1 MSGELRTAG
10 VASELEPDGSQR
22 LRIERVD
29 VRDLKLETS
38 LGTVSAASATLS
50 NVSVRLGAAPP
61 SAGPLGRLRELAVGE
76 LRLEGARIEAPIVLP
91 SKASGVPHRDW
102 RLEPLTSLEGSMR
115 ADITDAH
122 WVFDADVTIPI
133 ARGRIDFDRA
143 TVEHVG
149 PDSSM
154 GISRM
159 GVYVDAPNGRTY
171 LYLFSATHI
180 PGAVF
185 ERRGALFARWTGSRG
200 SIELR
205 PFVECFLSGVPMGAL
220 AAGIRDIISRTRV
233 TADLRLGD
241 GVMGDDRNRVVLA
254 GREQGRNR
262 IELSSVA
269 AGAATLRI
277 HDLSVAESRLEMSGK
292 IVTTGPLSATLS
304 VRVTNFPAR
313 PMASATIAE
322 LTVRDVACG
331 EPQGATADG

>member
-10 VASELEPDGSQR
+10 VSSELEPDGSQR
-22 LRIERVD
+22 VHIERVD
-29 VRDLKLETS
+29 VRDLKLDSS
-38 LGTVSAASATLS
+38 LGAVSAASASLS
-50 NVSVRLGAAPP
+50 NVTVRLGAAPR
-61 SAGPLGRLRELAVGE
+61 SAGPLGRLRELGVGE

-91 SKASGVPHRDW
+91 PNAFGGPNTDW
-102 RLEPLTSLEGSMR
+102 RLEPLSSLEGSMR

-133 ARGRIDFDRA
+133 AGGRIDFDRA

-185 ERRGALFARWTGSRG
+185 ERRGALFARRTGSRG

-220 AAGIRDIISRTRV
+220 AAGIRDIIARTRV
-233 TADLRLGD
+233 SADLRLGD
-241 GVMGDDRNRVVLA
+241 GVMGDERNRVVLA

-269 AGAATLRI
+269 AGEATLRV

-292 IVTTGPLSATLS
+292 AFTTGPLSATLS
-304 VRVTNFPAR
+304 LRVTNFPAR
-313 PMASATIAE
+313 PIASATIAE
-322 LTVRDVACG
+322 LSVRDVAYG
-331 EPQGATADG
+331 ERQGAAADG